1 MKKSVDIIGLPVIDI
16 SEGNEIGTVTK
27 IVINPT
33 EGSVVALVIDDGKWY
48 LGAKLLP
55 FAAIAGLGES
65 AITIGSQNVIL
76 TIEKAPVLEQLLC
89 TDVTI
94 IGTKVLTKTGRIEG
108 TVKEILIDSNGKINA
123 CEIEAIN
130 GEISSI
136 PVERILTFGKKVL
149 IIADENGP
157 TPSAINPQ
165 RGAEAEIKTTIIAK
179 DNTNDDSTKRND
191 EKQRRYL
198 LGKRVSRRIE
208 TNNGVVIVEE
218 GGEISEEI
226 LQKAK
231 LAGKFA
237 ELSMNI
243 Q

>member
-16 SEGNEIGTVTK
+16 SEGNEIGTVSK

-33 EGSVVALVIDDGKWY
+33 EGSVAALVIDDGKWY

-55 FAAIAGLGES
+55 FAEIAGFGES
-65 AITIGSQNVIL
+65 VITIISNSAIL
-76 TIEKAPVLEQLLC
+76 SIENAPALEQLLC
-89 TDVTI
+89 IDVAI
-94 IGTKVLTKTGRIEG
+94 IGTKVLTKAGRIEG
-108 TVKEILIDSNGKINA
+108 TVKEIAIDINGKIIV
-123 CEIEAIN
+123 CEIENLN
-130 GEISSI
+130 GEISNI

-149 IIADENGP
+149 IIANEADIISTVP
-157 TPSAINPQ
+157 NPQ
-165 RGAEAEIKTTIIAK
+165 GLSMYQPKNATTVK
-179 DNTNDDSTKRND
+179 DNTNDDAKKSD
-191 EKQRRYL
+191 EKQRKYL
-198 LGKRVSRRIE
+198 LGKQASRRIE
-208 TNNGVVIVEE
+208 TNNGVVIVEQ

-231 LAGKFA
+231 LAGKFV